1 MKTKVDEVASGRLD
15 QWLGPL
21 RQAQTAALRPVRGW
35 LRAVRDAVGL
45 SQEDVARKLGTKRQS
60 YAQLETAEE
69 RGAISLAS
77 LRRAAE
83 AMDCELV
90 YFVVPRENI
99 ARTYSELAQIHD
111 PKFEPSPAGGHAV
124 ALEGEAAAD
133 LMPRRKSPGWDWRGA
148 EGLRLE

>member
-1 MKTKVDEVASGRLD
+1 MKTEVDEVPGRGLD
-15 QWLGPL
+15 PWLGPL
-21 RQAQTAALRPVRGW
+21 RQAQTAALRPARGW

-45 SQEDVARKLGTKRQS
+45 SQEDVAKKLGTKRQS

-77 LRRAAE
+77 LQRAAE

-90 YFVVPRENI
+90 YFVVPRETI
-99 ARTYSELAQIHD
+99 ARSYSELAQIHD
-111 PKFEPSPAGGHAV
+111 PKFKPSPAGGHSV
-124 ALEGEAAAD
+124 ALEGGAVAD
-133 LMPRRKSPGWDWRGA
+133 LMPKRKSPGWDWRGA

>member
-1 MKTKVDEVASGRLD
+1 MKTEIHEVLSRRLD
-15 QWLGPL
+15 QWLGTL
-21 RQAQTAALRPVRGW
+21 RQAQNVALRPARGW

-60 YAQLETAEE
+60 YAQLETAEA

-77 LRRAAE
+77 LQRAAE

-90 YFVVPRENI
+90 YFIVPRETI

-111 PKFEPSPAGGHAV
+111 PKFTSSPAGGHAV
-124 ALEGEAAAD
+124 ALDGEAVAD
-133 LMPRRKSPGWDWRGA
+133 VMPKRKSPGWDWRGA